1 MKKLFILTI
10 AITASLL
17 FVQCKKT
24 EILTEEVIVSTE
36 KSLTG
41 NVLEGS
47 NWEVLSVVSVPK
59 NVNISFTVK
68 HPKMNFYNDYIEMKL
83 GRDICSKHYLFATDN
98 ITVDFASCTISN
110 PNHQSLSDLM
120 EGDFQYII
128 SDNGNEMILKNNS
141 ETEITLRRVAQL
153 GTSTPVSTSMSINTT
168 VQ

>member
-24 EILTEEVIVSTE
+24 EVLTEEVIESTE
-36 KSLTG
+36 KSLG
-41 NVLEGS
+41 NVLAGS

-98 ITVDFASCTISN
+98 ITVDFASCAISN
-110 PNHQSLSDLM
+110 PNHQALSDLL

-153 GTSTPVSTSMSINTT
+153 GTSTT
-168 VQ
+168 VAANLPSNLNVQ

>member
-1 MKKLFILTI
+1 MKKLFLLTI

-24 EILTEEVIVSTE
+24 EVLTEEIIETTE
-36 KSLTG
+36 KSLG
-41 NVLEGS
+41 NVLDGS

-59 NVNISFTVK
+59 NVNISFAVK
-68 HPKMNFYNDYIEMKL
+68 HPKMNFANDYIEMKL
-83 GRDICSKHYLFATDN
+83 GRDICNKHYMLSNGN

-110 PNHQSLSDLM
+110 PNHQSLSDLL
-120 EGDFQYII
+120 EGEFQYII
-128 SDNGNEMILKNNS
+128 SDNGNEMILKNNA
-141 ETEITLRRVAQL
+141 ETEIVLRRVAQL

>member
-1 MKKLFILTI
+1 MKKLFIL
-10 AITASLL
+10 AFALTASLL
-17 FVQCKKT
+17 FVQCKKSDL
-24 EILTEEVIVSTE
+24 LTEEIISTE
-36 KSLTG
+36 KLLT

-68 HPKMNFYNDYIEMKL
+68 HPKMNFFNDYIEMKL

-98 ITVDFASCTISN
+98 ITVDFASCAISN
-110 PNHQSLSDLM
+110 PNHQALSDLF

-128 SDNGNEMILKNNS
+128 SDTGNEMILKNNS
-141 ETEITLRRVAQL
+141 ETEITLRKVSML
-153 GTSTPVSTSMSINTT
+153 GTTTPVSTTISINST

>member
-1 MKKLFILTI
+1 MKKLFILAF
-10 AITASLL
+10 AITTSLL

-24 EILTEEVIVSTE
+24 EVLTEEIVSTE
-36 KSLTG
+36 KSLG
-41 NVLEGS
+41 NVLAGS
-47 NWEVLSVVSVPK
+47 NWEVLSVVSAPK

-68 HPKMNFYNDYIEMKL
+68 HPKMNFSNDYIEMKL

-110 PNHQSLSDLM
+110 PNHQALSDLL

-128 SDNGNEMILKNNS
+128 SDNGNEMILKNNA
-141 ETEITLRRVAQL
+141 ETEIILRRVAQL
-153 GTSTPVSTSMSINTT
+153 GTTTPVAANLPSNLN

>member
-1 MKKLFILTI
+1 MKKLFIL
-10 AITASLL
+10 AFAFTASLL
-17 FVQCKKT
+17 FVQCKKS
-24 EILTEEVIVSTE
+24 EVLTEEIISTE
-36 KSLTG
+36 KSLT

-68 HPKMNFYNDYIEMKL
+68 HPKMNFFNDYIEMKL

-98 ITVDFASCTISN
+98 ITVDFASCAISN
-110 PNHQSLSDLM
+110 PNHQALSDLF

-128 SDNGNEMILKNNS
+128 SDTGNEMILKNNS
-141 ETEITLRRVAQL
+141 ETEITLRKVSML
-153 GTSTPVSTSMSINTT
+153 GTTTPVSTTISINST

>member
-24 EILTEEVIVSTE
+24 EVLTEEVISTE

-41 NVLEGS
+41 NTLEGTS
-47 NWEVLSVVSVPK
+47 WEVISAVSVPK
-59 NVNISFTVK
+59 NVNLSWTVK
-68 HPKMNFYNDYIEMKL
+68 HPKFTFGNDFIEMNL
-83 GRDICSKHYLFATDN
+83 GRDVCSKHYLFATDN
-98 ITVDFASCTISN
+98 ISVDFASCAIAN
-110 PNHQSLSDLM
+110 PNHQALSDLL

-153 GTSTPVSTSMSINTT
+153 GTTTPVAANLPSNLN

>member
-1 MKKLFILTI
+1 MKKLFILAF
-10 AITASLL
+10 AITTSLL
-17 FVQCKKT
+17 FVQCKKS
-24 EILTEEVIVSTE
+24 EVLTEEIISTE

-59 NVNISFTVK
+59 NVNISFSVK

-98 ITVDFASCTISN
+98 ITVGFASCTISN
-110 PNHQSLSDLM
+110 PNHQALSDLL

-128 SDNGNEMILKNNS
+128 SDSGNEMILKNNA

-153 GTSTPVSTSMSINTT
+153 GTSTPAASNVPSNLN

>member
-1 MKKLFILTI
+1 MKKLFILAF
-10 AITASLL
+10 AITTSLL
-17 FVQCKKT
+17 FVQCKKS
-24 EILTEEVIVSTE
+24 EVLTEEIISTE

-41 NVLEGS
+41 NVLEGT

-59 NVNISFTVK
+59 NVNISFSVK
-68 HPKMNFYNDYIEMKL
+68 HPKMNFFNDYIEMKL

-98 ITVDFASCTISN
+98 ITVDFANCSISN
-110 PNHQSLSDLM
+110 PNHQQLSDLL

-128 SDNGNEMILKNNS
+128 SDNGNEMILKNNA

-153 GTSTPVSTSMSINTT
+153 GTTTPVAANVPSNLN

>member
-1 MKKLFILTI
+1 MKKLFILAF
-10 AITASLL
+10 AITTSLL

-24 EILTEEVIVSTE
+24 EVLTEEIISTE

-41 NVLEGS
+41 NVLEGT
-47 NWEVLSVVSVPK
+47 NWEVLTVVSVPK
-59 NVNISFTVK
+59 NVNISWAVK
-68 HPKMNFYNDYIEMKL
+68 HPKFTFGNDFIEMKL

-98 ITVDFASCTISN
+98 ITVDFASCTITN
-110 PNHQSLSDLM
+110 PNHQALSDLL

-128 SDNGNEMILKNNS
+128 SDNGNEMILKNNA

-153 GTSTPVSTSMSINTT
+153 GTTTPVAANLPSNLN

>member
-17 FVQCKKT
+17 FVQCKKS
-24 EILTEEVIVSTE
+24 EILTEEVISTE
-36 KSLTG
+36 KSLGNQLTG
-41 NVLEGS
+41 TSWQVIS
-47 NWEVLSVVSVPK
+47 AVSVPK
-59 NVNISFTVK
+59 NVNISWTVK
-68 HPKMNFYNDYIEMKL
+68 HPKFTFGNDFIEMKL
-83 GRDICSKHYLFATDN
+83 GRDVCSKHYLFATDN

-110 PNHQSLSDLM
+110 PNHQALSDLL

-141 ETEITLRRVAQL
+141 ETEIVLRRVAQL
-153 GTSTPVSTSMSINTT
+153 GTTTPVAATVSISST

>member
-1 MKKLFILTI
+1 MKKLFILSI

-24 EILTEEVIVSTE
+24 EVLTEEIITTE

-47 NWEVLSVVSVPK
+47 NWEVLSVISVPK

-98 ITVDFASCTISN
+98 ITVDFASCSITN
-110 PNHQSLSDLM
+110 PNHQALSDLL

-153 GTSTPVSTSMSINTT
+153 GTTTPVATSMPINTI

>member
-1 MKKLFILTI
+1 MKKLFILAF
-10 AITASLL
+10 AITTSLL

-24 EILTEEVIVSTE
+24 EVLTEEIISTE
-36 KSLTG
+36 KSLGYQLTG
-41 NVLEGS
+41 T
-47 NWEVLSVVSVPK
+47 NWEVLTVVSVPK

-68 HPKMNFYNDYIEMKL
+68 HPKMNFFNDYIEMKL

-110 PNHQSLSDLM
+110 PNHQALSDLL

-128 SDNGNEMILKNNS
+128 SDNGNEMILKNNA

-153 GTSTPVSTSMSINTT
+153 GTTTPVAATVSISST

>member
-10 AITASLL
+10 AITASLF

-24 EILTEEVIVSTE
+24 EVLTEEVIVSTE
-36 KSLTG
+36 KSLG
-41 NVLEGS
+41 NILAGS

-68 HPKMNFYNDYIEMKL
+68 HPKMNFFNDYIEMKL
-83 GRDICSKHYLFATDN
+83 GRDICSKHYLMSNDN
-98 ITVDFASCTISN
+98 ITVDFANCAITN
-110 PNHQSLSDLM
+110 PNHQSLSDLL

>member
-24 EILTEEVIVSTE
+24 EVLTEEIITTE

-41 NVLEGS
+41 NVLEGT
-47 NWEVLSVVSVPK
+47 NWEVLTVVSVPK
-59 NVNISFTVK
+59 NVNISFSVK

-110 PNHQSLSDLM
+110 PNHQALSDLL

-141 ETEITLRRVAQL
+141 ETEITLRKVSML
-153 GTSTPVSTSMSINTT
+153 GTTTPVAATVSISST